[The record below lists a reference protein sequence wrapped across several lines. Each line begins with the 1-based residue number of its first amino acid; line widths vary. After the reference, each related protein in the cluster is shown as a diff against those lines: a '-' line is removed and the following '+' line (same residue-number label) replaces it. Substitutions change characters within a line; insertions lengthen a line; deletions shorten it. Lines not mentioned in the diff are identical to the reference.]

1 MKTVNVAIMGLGTV
15 GGGTYDILTQNRDYI
30 KRTQGVDIAVKRVL
44 DRDRERVLGRGV
56 SPSVFTDN
64 IENVVSDSS
73 ISIVIETMGGVEP
86 AKSFI
91 IKSLESGKSV
101 VTANKELIAKHWHE
115 LERCAKAHGAG
126 LYFEASCVG
135 GVPVIRTLTESMQ
148 ANRVCELYGI
158 INGTTNYILTKM
170 TEEGLSYETALREAQ
185 QLGYAEFNPSADVDG
200 FDAMYKLS
208 ILSSLAFH
216 TSVPYTSVYRE
227 GITRVTAGDIKCAR
241 DLGYVIKLLAI
252 GRRNGDKI
260 EARVHPTFV
269 PVDHPLASVRG
280 AFNAVLLT
288 GDFVDDIMLYG
299 RGAGA
304 RPTGSAIVS
313 DVVFCAKRTEH
324 EYTDFGISDKA
335 GEDVDS
341 SGDFTSKYYISL
353 TAFDRAG
360 VLSAVSKVLAGYGVS
375 ISTVLQ
381 KGSGGE
387 TANITFLTHEA
398 GEKSVS
404 AALSEIEKLEY
415 VRSVDSL
422 IRCL

>member
-1 MKTVNVAIMGLGTV
+1 MC
-15 GGGTYDILTQNRDYI
+15 
-30 KRTQGVDIAVKRVL
+30 
-44 DRDRERVLGRGV
+44 
-56 SPSVFTDN
+56 S
-64 IENVVSDSS
+64 SD
-73 ISIVIETMGGVEP
+73 
-86 AKSFI
+86 
-91 IKSLESGKSV
+91 
-101 VTANKELIAKHWHE
+101 
-115 LERCAKAHGAG
+115 
-126 LYFEASCVG
+126 
-135 GVPVIRTLTESMQ
+135 
-148 ANRVCELYGI
+148 
-158 INGTTNYILTKM
+158 
-170 TEEGLSYETALREAQ
+170 
-185 QLGYAEFNPSADVDG
+185 
-200 FDAMYKLS
+200 
-208 ILSSLAFH
+208 
-216 TSVPYTSVYRE
+216 
-227 GITRVTAGDIKCAR
+227 
-241 DLGYVIKLLAI
+241 LAI

-404 AALSEIEKLEY
+404 AALAEIEKLEY